1 MLNEKSCGSLH
12 FQSPQHTAFLLPH
25 TTNAMARSECTR
37 ECRDIS
43 GWTTKTMI
51 DEMTTFMWPSHILDT
66 QLAGEI
72 MNQFCYIGIEFF
84 IIDNS
89 FQYVKF

>member
-1 MLNEKSCGSLH
+1 
-12 FQSPQHTAFLLPH
+12 
-25 TTNAMARSECTR
+25 
-37 ECRDIS
+37 
-43 GWTTKTMI
+43 MI